1 MLVID
6 GIRKTYPGKKPVQAL
21 KDLSFTVSDG
31 TVTALL
37 GPNGAGKS
45 TLLNCINGLVLPD
58 TGEISIGGVS
68 VIKRRK
74 QALRNLAVVL
84 EGDRN
89 LFFRLTGYENAEY
102 FIGLCGRSVKRAE
115 LDQAAGPFGFADALG
130 RQVRT
135 YSKGMR
141 AKLSLII
148 ALLSPGGNITLD
160 EPDSG
165 LDLPSV
171 HELISIIKR
180 MKGEGKS
187 VLLATHQMNVAENA
201 ADNLVIINEGTVV
214 GAGVMEELRLA
225 YSHYRCVLELK
236 SKVQPEVA
244 GYDDTVE
251 ITDLGEGIWH
261 IELSLPR
268 TAVIPKLLQDIVG
281 EDGRE
286 LLCMTVEK
294 PTLEDVFLKLTEGK
308 DATV

>member
-6 GIRKTYPGKKPVQAL
+6 NIAKTYPGRKPVTAL
-21 KDLSFTVSDG
+21 KGVSFTVADG
-31 TVTALL
+31 SVTALL

-58 TGEISIGGVS
+58 SGDITIGGVS
-68 VIKRRK
+68 VIRHRK

-102 FIGLCGRSVKRAE
+102 FIGLCGKRVRRDEVDGVARQFGIAE
-115 LDQAAGPFGFADALG
+115 ALG

-148 ALLSPGGNITLD
+148 ALLSPGSNITLD

-171 HELISIIKR
+171 HELISIIHR
-180 MKGEGKS
+180 MKDEGRS
-187 VLLATHQMNVAENA
+187 VLLATHQMNVAESA

-214 GAGVMEELRLA
+214 GSGIKDELRLA
-225 YSHYRCVLELK
+225 YSTYRVVMEIK
-236 SKVQPEVA
+236 SPKRPDVSQWDGSAKVE
-244 GYDDTVE
+244 
-251 ITDLGEGIWH
+251 DLGEGIWRVT
-261 IELSLPR
+261 ISLPN
-268 TAVIPKLLQDIVG
+268 TSVMPQLIHDLT
-281 EDGRE
+281 EDAGKE
-286 LLCMTVEK
+286 LISMTVEK
-294 PTLEDVFLKLTEGK
+294 PALEDVFLSLTQKG
-308 DATV
+308 